1 MIFHGPG
8 SIEIG
13 RSEQDPLYKLPV
25 RRILGGMFLDSARS
39 SSLQARSS
47 RGTRSTETGQRLLGA
62 RHSSTSKRVAGRT

>member
-25 RRILGGMFLDSARS
+25 RKV
-39 SSLQARSS
+39 
-47 RGTRSTETGQRLLGA
+47 LGA
-62 RHSSTSKRVAGRT
+62 MYLEFGTIEQPAGEVLKRFTIG